1 MLFKLII
8 KYINIKYIN
17 FCVEIMFKEM
27 IKKNTSEHFLL
38 KQLIKKNFTAKY
50 KDSILGILWSFI
62 NPLLTML
69 LLTAIFSTIFSGN
82 IANYPVY
89 FLAGRCLFD
98 FFSAGTKIAMN
109 SIKGNSGILKRIY
122 VPRYIF
128 AFGGICS
135 EFINFIIS
143 LIILVAVMYLTGLHL
158 TLISVLAI
166 VPMIILFVMVVGIGL
181 ILSIVCTYFRDIEYL
196 YNIFTILLMYASALF
211 YPAEI
216 IPEALRQYLYL
227 NPVYLLI
234 DQFRDIIMYNTLPN
248 IMSVINT
255 SLFALIV
262 LVAGVIIFT
271 KYQRKITLEL

>member
-1 MLFKLII
+1 
-8 KYINIKYIN
+8 
-17 FCVEIMFKEM
+17 MFKE
-27 IKKNTSEHFLL
+27 IIVRNTSEHFLL
-38 KQLIKKNFTAKY
+38 KQLIKKNFASKY

-69 LLTAIFSTIFSGN
+69 LLTAIFSAIFSGS

-109 SIKGNSGILKRIY
+109 SIKGNSGILKRIF

-128 AFGGICS
+128 AFGGVCS

-143 LIILVAVMYLTGLHL
+143 LIILIAVMYLTGLHL
-158 TLISVLAI
+158 TLMSLVAI
-166 VPMIILFVMVVGIGL
+166 VPIVILFIMVLGIGL

-196 YNIFTILLMYASALF
+196 YNIFTMLLMYASALF
-211 YPAEI
+211 YPVDI
-216 IPEALRQYLYL
+216 IPEALRQYIYL
-227 NPVYLLI
+227 NPLYLLI
-234 DQFRDIIMYNTLPN
+234 EQFRDIMMYNNLPN

-262 LVAGVIIFT
+262 LVIGIIIFT
-271 KYQRKITLEL
+271 KYQKKITLEL

>member
-1 MLFKLII
+1 
-8 KYINIKYIN
+8 
-17 FCVEIMFKEM
+17 MFKEM
-27 IKKNTSEHFLL
+27 IKRNTSEHFLL

-82 IANYPVY
+82 IANYP
-89 FLAGRCLFD
+89 FD

-109 SIKGNSGILKRIY
+109 SIKGNSGILKRIF

-158 TLISVLAI
+158 TLMSVLAI
-166 VPMIILFVMVVGIGL
+166 IPMIILFVMVVGIGL

-196 YNIFTILLMYASALF
+196 YNIFTILLMYASAIF